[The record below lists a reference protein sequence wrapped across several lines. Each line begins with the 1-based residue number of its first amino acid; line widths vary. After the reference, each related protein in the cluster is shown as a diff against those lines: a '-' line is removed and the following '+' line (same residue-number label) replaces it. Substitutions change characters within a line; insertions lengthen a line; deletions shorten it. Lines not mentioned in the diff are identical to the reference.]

1 MKPAAQNHL
10 TDEALDDLLIG
21 LGSPASHGH
30 LEQCAECRTRVD
42 SFRSTIDS
50 FNHASMAWSEAQT
63 NSTAPAPSRRR
74 PIFARPV
81 FAVWAAA
88 ALLLAVAGPSA
99 WRVFVPRTV
108 QAPAVAGSQDSES
121 QIAEDNELLQ
131 AVNAALA
138 TDEKS
143 VVDQYQ
149 LMNSQNTKAQ
159 PQMRTE

>member
-1 MKPAAQNHL
+1 MKSAVQNHL

-21 LGSPASHGH
+21 LGSAASHAH
-30 LEQCAECRTRVD
+30 LAQCAECRTRVD

-50 FNHASMAWSEAQT
+50 FNQASMAWAEGQT
-63 NSTAPAPSRRR
+63 IRTAPAPARRR
-74 PIFARPV
+74 PIFARPA

-99 WRVFVPRTV
+99 WHVVVPRTV
-108 QAPAVAGSQDSES
+108 QAPTVAGSQDSES

-138 TDEKS
+138 PDEKS
-143 VVDQYQ
+143 VVDQYK
-149 LMNSQNTKAQ
+149 LMDSQDTEAQ